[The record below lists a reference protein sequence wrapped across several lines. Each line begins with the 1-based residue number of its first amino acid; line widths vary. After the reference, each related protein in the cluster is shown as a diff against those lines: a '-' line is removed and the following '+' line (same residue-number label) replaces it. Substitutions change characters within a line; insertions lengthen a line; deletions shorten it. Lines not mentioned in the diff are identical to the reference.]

1 MWKYHHMQESL
12 QVGWGLPVKGRRPQP
27 GNKVL
32 ENLMDNTKAPLL
44 DNSTN
49 IFKSNEAALLWI
61 LNHEKEL
68 VDAGY
73 KGKGLYIRFRGNK
86 QGVGAYSKGSYDI
99 IRRHNTKIW
108 LGDDLEEKENGSYYR
123 YVPI

>member
-1 MWKYHHMQESL
+1 MYQ
-12 QVGWGLPVKGRRPQP
+12 
-27 GNKVL
+27 
-32 ENLMDNTKAPLL
+32 
-44 DNSTN
+44 NSFQN

-86 QGVGAYSKGSYDI
+86 HGVGAYSNGSYDI
-99 IRRHNTKIW
+99 IQRHNTTI
-108 LGDDLEEKENGSYYR
+108 LLRDDLKEIENGSYYR